1 MSEVR
6 WSLPI
11 WMALERM
18 SDEELIGMLPY
29 IRDEE
34 GYKVNIFQLRRYLR
48 EKRVAY
54 DLAKSQVLAGRFFN

>member
-48 EKRVAY
+48 EKRAAY
-54 DLAKSQVLAGRFFN
+54 DLAKSQVTVK

>member
-1 MSEVR
+1 MSNVG

-18 SDEELIGMLPY
+18 RDEELIELLPY

-34 GYKVNIFQLRRYLR
+34 GQRVNLLQLRRYLR
-48 EKRVAY
+48 GKRAEHEKT
-54 DLAKSQVLAGRFFN
+54 KE